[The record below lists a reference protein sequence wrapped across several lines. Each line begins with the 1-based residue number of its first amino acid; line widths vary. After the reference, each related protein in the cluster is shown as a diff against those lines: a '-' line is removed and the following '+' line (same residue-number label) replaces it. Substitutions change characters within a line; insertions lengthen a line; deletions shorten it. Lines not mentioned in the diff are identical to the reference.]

1 MKASVNDEFGS
12 STDLFNNNGK
22 EKDVSIT
29 NSNSGLPRTMTVTK
43 DCPTIN
49 AEDMD
54 SAMMSMLAM
63 NQGNQQQ

>member
-12 STDLFNNNGK
+12 STDLFNNNIN
-22 EKDVSIT
+22 SIT
-29 NSNSGLPRTMTVTK
+29 NSNSDLPRTMTVTK
-43 DCPTIN
+43 EVPTIN